1 MKLDELTIG
10 EARELAELFG
20 CYNQSNAH
28 PFEIGEPYILR
39 TVTHID
45 VGRIKAVYPTEIVLT
60 EAAWV
65 ADTGRFGEQWEK
77 SGEDAFDEVEVFP
90 RSNDVI
96 VGRGALIDATQLQS
110 LPVSSK

>member
-1 MKLDELTIG
+1 MNINELTYG
-10 EARELAELFG
+10 EIKQIAALANG
-20 CYNQSNAH
+20 NQDHSGH
-28 PFEIGEPYILR
+28 PFEVGKPYMLR

-45 VGRIKAVYPTEIVLT
+45 VGRVKAVYPTEIVLT

-96 VGRGALIDATQLQS
+96 IGRGALIDATQLQS